1 MQKGGLLHSLCLAEN
16 IFIFYYNDE
25 METDFYIFFLILMPI
40 SEIRKELEVIIRGD
54 DVENV
59 EGYMEAQCSWRE
71 FSCVFICDCSI
82 SSDIILFNYKE
93 K

>member
-1 MQKGGLLHSLCLAEN
+1 
-16 IFIFYYNDE
+16 
-25 METDFYIFFLILMPI
+25 MPI

-93 K
+93 KYCTKAGCYCLWNRNNFVDTGVDF